1 MRWGLAEGSL
11 ARSKWWR
18 RVVDA
23 VGVEVAEVVVVV
35 VVEVEVDLRAPSSSS
50 LSSTLTSILLGF
62 LLSISEARSLVRPR
76 FASYN
81 LRLVWWFNSA
91 SLFHF

>member
-23 VGVEVAEVVVVV
+23 VGVEVAEVV

-76 FASYN
+76 FASYT
-81 LRLVWWFNSA
+81 LPLVWWFNSA

>member
-35 VVEVEVDLRAPSSSS
+35 VVVVKNGGG
-50 LSSTLTSILLGF
+50 LSVGDCKGEMGF
-62 LLSISEARSLVRPR
+62 E
-76 FASYN
+76 N
-81 LRLVWWFNSA
+81 
-91 SLFHF
+91 

>member
-23 VGVEVAEVVVVV
+23 VGVEVAEVVV

-76 FASYN
+76 FASYT
-81 LRLVWWFNSA
+81 LPLVWWFNSA

>member
-23 VGVEVAEVVVVV
+23 VGVEVAEVVVV
-35 VVEVEVDLRAPSSSS
+35 EVEVDLRAPSSSS

-62 LLSISEARSLVRPR
+62 LYCLRSPSPSTSSNLLLRKPFLV
-76 FASYN
+76 FQN
-81 LRLVWWFNSA
+81 LHRK
-91 SLFHF
+91 

>member
-23 VGVEVAEVVVVV
+23 VGVEVAEVV

>member
-23 VGVEVAEVVVVV
+23 VGVEVAEVVVV
-35 VVEVEVDLRAPSSSS
+35 EVEVDLRAPSSSS

-62 LLSISEARSLVRPR
+62 LPVKTFSIA
-76 FASYN
+76 FCHQHY
-81 LRLVWWFNSA
+81 
-91 SLFHF
+91 

>member
-23 VGVEVAEVVVVV
+23 VGVEVAEVVVV

-76 FASYN
+76 FASYT
-81 LRLVWWFNSA
+81 LPLVWWFNSA

>member
-18 RVVDA
+18 RVVDV
-23 VGVEVAEVVVVV
+23 VGVEVAEVVV

-76 FASYN
+76 FASYT
-81 LRLVWWFNSA
+81 LPLVWWFNSA